1 VRGADTSELD
11 AWVAGEDSD
20 DAPRATRRPL
30 SDIGGPTTTRGNAGY
45 AALLS
50 AAMRA
55 VEGDAGEAVRED
67 LTHGFHSYPA
77 RMHPAIAR
85 TLVNELHEARR
96 TKLVDPF
103 CGSGTVIVEGV
114 AAGMRTLGSDL
125 NPLALQLTRVKTR
138 LTSEAERIA
147 FVRTAEAIGE
157 RSEARVRERVPVL
170 AKLSKEEIAWYE
182 PHVLKELAGLL
193 EEIRKEKHAFTRET
207 LELVFSAIVVK
218 FSRQQS
224 DTRETVVDRRIRKGL
239 VTEFFVRKAEEL
251 AARWE
256 IFADAVPPKTPPPT
270 LLRTDARVLPET
282 LGGKF
287 TADLVITSPPYAGTY
302 DYARHHARRAA
313 WLGFSLAPLERGE
326 IGARRTSTSGDAG
339 LRWRDDVEQVLL
351 ALAELVVPDGF
362 VVMLVGDGEMAGR
375 RIPADALL
383 EGLAADCGF
392 ESLAVASQPRVDW
405 KGGAGRSEHLV
416 ALRRLDDVEGRPRKV
431 RAPPRQDPPPERR
444 GPARTDLRAPSRDE
458 ARGTSRSGTGGA
470 SPTRGWSSSAGDT
483 SKPRAAS
490 KDGPRRSDRPSG
502 TRKRSPS

>member
-1 VRGADTSELD
+1 
-11 AWVAGEDSD
+11 
-20 DAPRATRRPL
+20 
-30 SDIGGPTTTRGNAGY
+30 
-45 AALLS
+45 
-50 AAMRA
+50 
-55 VEGDAGEAVRED
+55 
-67 LTHGFHSYPA
+67 
-77 RMHPAIAR
+77 
-85 TLVNELHEARR
+85 
-96 TKLVDPF
+96 
-103 CGSGTVIVEGV
+103 
-114 AAGMRTLGSDL
+114 
-125 NPLALQLTRVKTR
+125 
-138 LTSEAERIA
+138 
-147 FVRTAEAIGE
+147 
-157 RSEARVRERVPVL
+157 VL

-193 EEIRKEKHAFTRET
+193 EEIRKEKHVFTRET

-218 FSRQQS
+218 FSRQES

-458 ARGTSRSGTGGA
+458 ARGTSRSATGGA
-470 SPTRGWSSSAGDT
+470 SPTRGRSSSAGDT